1 MSPRRPLIRISA
13 RGAADRRPGA
23 AGVDGNTHAGE
34 VTGCEACL
42 HFLYTLLSDYAAGDP
57 STLEMLRTS
66 TIYVVPK
73 VSPDGAELY
82 LTSAY
87 SLRAST
93 ILWPNAESPPG
104 FLPEDLTGD
113 GEILVMRVKDSAG
126 TFKICEEDQ
135 RLLTPRAPQDN
146 DPAGEY
152 YNLLPEGL
160 YKEFDGFHK
169 EPSTRWGLDTNRQ

>member
-1 MSPRRPLIRISA
+1 MRAEQLTAGR
-13 RGAADRRPGA
+13 A

-87 SLRAST
+87 SLRASP
-93 ILWPNAESPPG
+93 ILWPNAASPPVPD
-104 FLPEDLTGD
+104 PE
-113 GEILVMRVKDSAG
+113 
-126 TFKICEEDQ
+126 
-135 RLLTPRAPQDN
+135 PAPV
-146 DPAGEY
+146 PPPTSVVAAA
-152 YNLLPEGL
+152 
-160 YKEFDGFHK
+160 F
-169 EPSTRWGLDTNRQ
+169 STSYSESRTCFV